1 MLKTVRIKNFK
12 SIKDSGEISFS
23 DKVFVL
29 AGQNE
34 SGKSSILEALNA
46 YESEDFDRDNLNFEE
61 EENGNLK
68 QEVSCTY
75 SIEDHSLFVD
85 DLIGKLCEEFSIE
98 EETDFIDID
107 KLNPIKEY
115 IVTKVYDHG
124 DKSLSISVNSSAF
137 GILKSAIKTKE
148 VIEQIDDK
156 EIKNKVPIIELDSD
170 KNKTSSVFFL
180 ISPLIVLF
188 NTFSDLLPDKILVS
202 DLENQ
207 NTLAKGY
214 NAVKNLEKLL
224 NKDFVSI
231 SKLQRSHKNSTTS
244 AEVENLSKKFQGA
257 WKQRIHEDGVLKIG
271 FMIENENID
280 GQAIQTIFFSVE
292 TKDKVLLEPRKRSK
306 GMVWFLSAWLDLKSR
321 EDDMNL
327 IVLYDEPG
335 LYLHIKAHK
344 DILELFDEL
353 KSKGHQVIYST
364 HSPSL
369 INTSSLNNIG
379 LVLNTKNEG
388 TIVEGLTTSKINT
401 KYKQDAL
408 QPIAEAMGL
417 EPLKDFSV
425 LSKNNVLLEG
435 ISDFWY
441 FQSMA
446 KLLNR
451 DMDYKFVP
459 GIGIA
464 GQNIFHLISFCI
476 GYGLNWVLIMD
487 NGNNPRN
494 TREELKKNIFDD
506 NENHT
511 NEKIYLIPY
520 SEVEDMFLSRDL
532 HLIDNR
538 VKIDDKRKPSSI
550 VGKRKVIFSKIFSQK
565 VDNNEIKKENLSEE
579 VVKRFEEVFDWIDQ
593 KIKINL

>member
-12 SIKDSGEISFS
+12 SIKDSGEINFS

-85 DLIGKLCEEFSIE
+85 DLIGKLCEEFLIE

-115 IVTKVYDHG
+115 TVTKIYDHEN
-124 DKSLSISVNSSAF
+124 KSLSISVNSSTF

-148 VIEQIDDK
+148 SVEQVDDK
-156 EIKNKVPIIELDSD
+156 EIKKKIPIIDIDSD

-180 ISPLIVLF
+180 VSPLIVLF

-202 DLENQ
+202 DLEDQ

-214 NAVKNLEKLL
+214 NAVRNLEKLL

-271 FMIENENID
+271 FMIENENVD
-280 GQAIQTIFFSVE
+280 GQAVPTIYFSIE
-292 TKDKVLLEPRKRSK
+292 TKDKVQLEPRKRSK
-306 GMVWFLSAWLDLKSR
+306 GMIWFLSAWLDLKSR
-321 EDDMNL
+321 EDGIEL
-327 IVLYDEPG
+327 VVLYDEPG

-417 EPLKDFSV
+417 EPLKDFSI

-451 DMDYKFVP
+451 NIDYKFVP

-487 NGNNPRN
+487 NGNNPKN
-494 TREELKKNIFDD
+494 AREELKKNIFDD
-506 NENHT
+506 NENNT

-532 HLIDNR
+532 HLIDNK
-538 VKIDDKRKPSSI
+538 VKIDDKRKSSSI
-550 VGKRKVIFSKIFSQK
+550 VGKRKVVFSKIFSQK

-579 VVKRFEEVFDWIDQ
+579 VVKRFEDVFDWIDQ

>member
-1 MLKTVRIKNFK
+1 MIKTVRIKNFK
-12 SIKDSGEISFS
+12 SIKDSGEINFS
-23 DKVFVL
+23 DRVFVL

-85 DLIGKLCEEFSIE
+85 NLIGKLCEEFSIE

-115 IVTKVYDHG
+115 TVTKIYDYG
-124 DKSLSISVNSSAF
+124 DKSLSISVNNSAF

-148 VIEQIDDK
+148 VVERADDK
-156 EIKNKVPIIELDSD
+156 EIKKKVPIIELDSD
-170 KNKTSSVFFL
+170 RNKTSSVFFL

-207 NTLAKGY
+207 NTSVKGY

-280 GQAIQTIFFSVE
+280 GQAIPTIFFSIE

-306 GMVWFLSAWLDLKSR
+306 GMIWFLSAWLDLKSR
-321 EDDMNL
+321 EDGINL
-327 IVLYDEPG
+327 VVLYDEPG

-379 LVLNTKNEG
+379 LVLNTKDEG

-446 KLLNR
+446 KLLDRN
-451 DMDYKFVP
+451 MDYKFVP

-487 NGNNPRN
+487 NGNNPKN
-494 TREELKKNIFDD
+494 TREELKKNIFDND
-506 NENHT
+506 ENNT

-520 SEVEDMFLSRDL
+520 SEVEDMFSSKDL
-532 HLIDNR
+532 NLIDNR

-550 VGKRKVIFSKIFSQK
+550 IGKRKVIFSKIFSQN
-565 VDNNEIKKENLSEE
+565 VDNNKIKKENLSEE
-579 VVKRFEEVFDWIDQ
+579 VIKRFEDVFNWIDQ

>member
-1 MLKTVRIKNFK
+1 MLKTIRIKNFK

-75 SIEDHSLFVD
+75 SIEGHSLFVD
-85 DLIGKLCEEFSIE
+85 DLIGKLYEEFSIE

-107 KLNPIKEY
+107 KLNLIKEY
-115 IVTKVYDHG
+115 TVTKIYDHG
-124 DKSLSISVNSSAF
+124 DKSLSISVNNSAF

-148 VIEQIDDK
+148 SVEQIDDK
-156 EIKNKVPIIELDSD
+156 EIKKKIPIIDIDSD

-207 NTLAKGY
+207 NTSAKGY

-271 FMIENENID
+271 FMIENENVD
-280 GQAIQTIFFSVE
+280 GQAVPTIYFSIE

-306 GMVWFLSAWLDLKSR
+306 GMIWFLSAWLDLKSR
-321 EDDMNL
+321 EDGIEL
-327 IVLYDEPG
+327 VVLYDEPG

-401 KYKQDAL
+401 RYKQDAL

-417 EPLKDFSV
+417 EPLKDFSI

-451 DMDYKFVP
+451 NIDYKFVP

-487 NGNNPRN
+487 NGNNPKN
-494 TREELKKNIFDD
+494 ASEELKKNIFDD
-506 NENHT
+506 NENNT

-532 HLIDNR
+532 HLIDNK
-538 VKIDDKRKPSSI
+538 VKIDDKRKSSSI
-550 VGKRKVIFSKIFSQK
+550 VGKRKVVFSKIFSQK

-579 VVKRFEEVFDWIDQ
+579 VVKRFEDVFDWIDQ